1 MANRKF
7 RLNEQ
12 EINELKRAYEQT
24 RDGQTRTR
32 YQAVRMYGQGYRV
45 TEIQE
50 LTGCGDSSLMEW
62 CRAYREGGVEAL
74 IDKRR
79 GGNRAKL
86 TQAQSEEVRVYL
98 HEYTPRTMFG
108 PEAHTATGQF
118 WTVEDLARL
127 VETKYGVSWDSRSSY
142 HTLFHRC
149 GFSYQR
155 TEKVYKSHS
164 QRAVDEFEAELE
176 KKTG

>member
-1 MANRKF
+1 MATRKF
-7 RLNEQ
+7 QLNKQ
-12 EINELKRAYEQT
+12 EINELKRAYQQT

-32 YQAVRMYGQGYRV
+32 YQAVRMYGQGYAV
-45 TEIQE
+45 TEIGE
-50 LTGCGDSSLMEW
+50 LTGCGYSSLMEW
-62 CRAYREGGVEAL
+62 CRAYRKGGVEAL
-74 IDKRR
+74 VDKRR

-86 TQAQSEEVRVYL
+86 KPGQITEIREYL
-98 HEYTPRTMFG
+98 HEYSPRTMFG
-108 PEAHTATGQF
+108 PQASTATGQF
-118 WTVEDLARL
+118 WTVEDLAHL
-127 VETKYGVSWDSRSSY
+127 VEQKYGVSWDSRSSY